1 MSGNMTVERSL
12 LTSLLKLTKSGP
24 VAKELL
30 AKDAGIPTQTADQL
44 LKKFCEAGLIQ
55 WSHRTIEASSNQRV
69 KIAIHTIKSGA
80 DFERVCRFLEWIEF
94 ENLAAAVFEANTFAV
109 IRRFRF
115 RWAQRK
121 WEIDVLGC
129 REPLIACVDCKHW
142 SHGWRRSVIMKVVEA
157 QALRTK
163 VLTEALPSLQEEIGL
178 VHWRQATL
186 IPVVLSLV
194 PGPLK
199 FYNKVPIVP
208 ILQLQNFLSELPA
221 HVTSL
226 THFFAYF

>member
-1 MSGNMTVERSL
+1 MAFERNFLVSV
-12 LTSLLKLTKSGP
+12 LKLTKGGP
-24 VAKELL
+24 VAKELV

-55 WSHRTIEASSNQRV
+55 QRRKTIEASSNQRV
-69 KIAIHTIKSGA
+69 KIAIHAINSGA

-94 ENLAAAVFEANTFAV
+94 ENMAAAAFEANNFDV
-109 IRRFRF
+109 RRRFRF
-115 RWAQRK
+115 RWVGRR

-142 SHGWRRSVIMKVVEA
+142 SHGWRESAIRKAVEA

-163 VLTEALPSLQEEIGL
+163 VLAEALPSLQKEIGL
-178 VHWRQATL
+178 VQWRQATL

-208 ILQLQNFLSELPA
+208 ILQLQNFLNELPA
-221 HVTSL
+221 YVTSL
-226 THFFAYF
+226 THFSACF

>member
-1 MSGNMTVERSL
+1 MAFERNFLVSV
-12 LTSLLKLTKSGP
+12 LKLTKSGP
-24 VAKELL
+24 VAKELV

-55 WSHRTIEASSNQRV
+55 QRRKTIEASSNQRV
-69 KIAIHTIKSGA
+69 KIAIHAIKLGA
-80 DFERVCRFLEWIEF
+80 DFERVCRVLEWIEF
-94 ENLAAAVFEANTFAV
+94 ENLAAAAFEANNFAV
-109 IRRFRF
+109 RRHFLF
-115 RWAQRK
+115 KWTQRR

-129 REPLIACVDCKHW
+129 KEPLIACVDCKHW
-142 SHGWRRSVIMKVVEA
+142 SHGWRRSAIMKVVEA

-163 VLTEALPSLQEEIGL
+163 VLAEALPRLQGEIGL

-186 IPVVLSLV
+186 IPIILSLV

-199 FYNKVPIVP
+199 FYKNVPVVP
-208 ILQLQNFLSELPA
+208 ILQLQDFLNELPA

-226 THFFAYF
+226 THFFACF